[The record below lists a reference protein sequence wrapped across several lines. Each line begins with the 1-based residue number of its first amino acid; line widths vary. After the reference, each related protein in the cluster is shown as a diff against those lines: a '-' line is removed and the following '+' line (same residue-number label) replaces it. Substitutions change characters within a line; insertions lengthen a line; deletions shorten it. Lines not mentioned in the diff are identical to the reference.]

1 MVFVKGNVAE
11 FSSFHPMAQ
20 QVYLIGDF
28 NGWRPGEPAMKRD
41 ADGFWRITVRLP
53 TGRFRFRYCADG
65 EWYADCPSVHVE
77 PDGQESSV
85 VRVCA

>member
-1 MVFVKGNVAE
+1 MVSVKGNVAE
-11 FSSFHPMAQ
+11 FSFFHPMAQ

-28 NGWRPGEPAMKRD
+28 NGWRPGEPAMTRD
-41 ADGFWRITVRLP
+41 TDGCWRVTVRLP

-65 EWYADCPSVHVE
+65 EWYADCAGLDADTHE
-77 PDGQESSV
+77 QESV